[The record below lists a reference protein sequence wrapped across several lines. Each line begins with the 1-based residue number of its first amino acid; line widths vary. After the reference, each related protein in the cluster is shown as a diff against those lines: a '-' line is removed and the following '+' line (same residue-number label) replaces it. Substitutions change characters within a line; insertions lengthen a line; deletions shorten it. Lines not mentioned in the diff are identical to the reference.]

1 MNGFQVELTGFQV
14 TKYFYYTQARK
25 MLGDS
30 CSIPRAESDH
40 QIHDIN
46 QESVAKKGVV
56 SESEVERRE
65 DGGGAEPQERRSTS
79 SQRAPSCPP
88 HPAAWF

>member
-40 QIHDIN
+40 QNHDI
-46 QESVAKKGVV
+46 
-56 SESEVERRE
+56 
-65 DGGGAEPQERRSTS
+65 TI
-79 SQRAPSCPP
+79 SQMIHVITFNTPIR
-88 HPAAWF
+88 